1 MVTINET
8 SDGFRILINETPLRV
23 LFTLATGRP
32 AVQRFAELVQL
43 QAEQIL
49 AAHNASEAKRQWN
62 YDHQKQAR
70 NWPEFRTYEKLL
82 NQLQAEAGIKDS

>member
-1 MVTINET
+1 MVTIDET
-8 SDGFRILINETPLRV
+8 PDGFRILIDETPLRV

-43 QAEQIL
+43 RAEQIL
-49 AAHNASEAKRQWN
+49 TAHNASEIKRQWN
-62 YDHQKQAR
+62 YTNREQAR

>member
-8 SDGFRILINETPLRV
+8 PDGFRVLINGTQLRL
-23 LFTLATGRP
+23 LFTRETGRP

-49 AAHNASEAKRQWN
+49 AAHNASEAKRQLN
-62 YDHQKQAR
+62 YANPGQGR

-82 NQLQAEAGIKDS
+82 NRLQAEAGIKDS